1 MHIAAR
7 DRAWRNPLEVRVRT
21 RFISRA
27 LAATAVTA
35 MGAAGLA
42 GMAGTAHASTLPR
55 TATAPG
61 KTAKTA
67 KPHAA
72 AALGAQPYDFNG
84 DGHPDLAFGDPY
96 GTVGNATTA
105 GFVTIVYGSATGPDT
120 AKKTV
125 ISQNTAGVPGT
136 AEQADHFGFSV
147 TSLDYDEDGYADLLV
162 GAPDEDTTD
171 GTNAGSETILWGSPS
186 GLNGTDSQA
195 TGEPD
200 GAGANHRFGYA
211 LLAADFDGDGHTDW
225 VDTSPGDTLFWP
237 FHNLGPAAAARTAR
251 AQDAGAAGKRAF
263 PPKAEPRRA
272 RSQGAGVKAAAD
284 TAVTGFVLAA
294 GDVDGDGKPD
304 LAIGWEDTDAPA
316 SGFDVWH
323 AFNDD
328 GPTFANEAL
337 TRVDALAVGDFDGD
351 GFADVA
357 AGGPDESAGVGGH
370 VTVYKGDTDVTLA
383 TSSTITQDTT
393 DVPGTAVAGDHF
405 GHSLAAGDVDGDGK
419 ADLAVGVPY
428 KTVTSQADAGE
439 LIMLYGATDGLSGA
453 RSQAVSQDTTGVPGA
468 AEANDELGW
477 TVILR
482 DLNADGK
489 ADLVGGAPKENGT
502 DGAVSVLFGGTE
514 GVTATGS
521 ATWGAGT
528 LGVTGED
535 AQIGVR
541 QGRDG

>member
-1 MHIAAR
+1 M
-7 DRAWRNPLEVRVRT
+7 RT

-42 GMAGTAHASTLPR
+42 GMTGTAHASAVPR
-55 TATAPG
+55 TATAP
-61 KTAKTA
+61 AKGAKAGTA
-67 KPHAA
+67 KPRAA
-72 AALGAQPYDFNG
+72 AALGAKPYDFNG
-84 DGHPDLAFGDPY
+84 DGHPDLALGDPY
-96 GTVGNATTA
+96 GTVGTVTTA

-120 AKKTV
+120 TKKTI
-125 ISQNTAGVPGT
+125 ISQATTGVPGT
-136 AEQADHFGFSV
+136 PEAGDHFGFSL

-195 TGEPD
+195 AGEPS
-200 GAGANHRFGYA
+200 GAGANHRFGYS

-225 VDTSPGDTLFWP
+225 VDTSPGDSLFWP
-237 FHNLGPAAAARTAR
+237 FHNLGPAAMARTAL
-251 AQDAGAAGKRAF
+251 AQGADGRRAF
-263 PPKAEPRRA
+263 PPKADPRRA
-272 RSQGAGVKAAAD
+272 RGHGAGVKAAAD

-304 LAIGWEDTDAPA
+304 LAIGWQDTDAPT

-323 AFNDD
+323 AFTSD

-357 AGGPDESAGVGGH
+357 TGGPDESAGVGGH
-370 VTVYKGDTDVTLA
+370 VTVYKGDADVTLA
-383 TSSTITQDTT
+383 TSNTLTQDST
-393 DVPGTAVAGDHF
+393 DMPGPAVAGDHF

-428 KTVTSQADAGE
+428 RTVTSQAKAGE
-439 LIMLYGATDGLSGA
+439 LIMLYGAADGLSGA
-453 RSQAVSQDTTGVPGA
+453 RSQAVSQDTAGVPGA

-482 DLNADGK
+482 DLNADGH

-502 DGAVSVLFGGTE
+502 DGAVTVLPGGTD

-528 LGVTGED
+528 LGVTGVD